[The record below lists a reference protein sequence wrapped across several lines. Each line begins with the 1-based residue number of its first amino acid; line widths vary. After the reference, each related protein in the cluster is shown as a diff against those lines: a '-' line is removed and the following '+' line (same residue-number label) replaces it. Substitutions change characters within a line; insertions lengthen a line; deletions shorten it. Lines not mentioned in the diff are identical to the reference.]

1 MSNSWG
7 FESEKIW
14 LDGLGEYA
22 EKNRVRLS
30 KMSTFAA
37 RDFRTHLLKK
47 YIEANDYRKDRWV
60 IEAVK
65 YAKELIRKIKE
76 GLHPVAPLPPEIE
89 ERPPTRASQ
98 VLSSQLLSSSKR
110 KSFEKKYPSLAK
122 QMV

>member
-65 YAKELIRKIKE
+65 HAKELIRKIKE
-76 GLHPVAPLPPEIE
+76 GLYPVALQSTADPQIE
-89 ERPPTRASQ
+89 DSGTS